1 MIDLNLRICNR
12 AFRMGEKY
20 LKIHALKD
28 SIACC
33 TLHKTLQSQQGEVPE
48 KAKNGTEQNLKLQLY
63 WQF

>member
-1 MIDLNLRICNR
+1 
-12 AFRMGEKY
+12 MGEKY